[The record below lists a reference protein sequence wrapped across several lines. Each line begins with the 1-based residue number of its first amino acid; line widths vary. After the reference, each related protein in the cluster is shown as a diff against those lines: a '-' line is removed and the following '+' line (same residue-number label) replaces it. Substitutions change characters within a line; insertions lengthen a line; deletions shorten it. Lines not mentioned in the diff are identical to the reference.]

1 MTKIKKIL
9 FIAFSAAVL
18 LFASCNNT
26 LTTGTVKGDGIKANK
41 NVTLN
46 LSTNGDYTVF
56 TTKSNTDAGRTIVSE
71 SYTSTGLDF
80 YLYGQN
86 VTKGTYLDLQPIS
99 VVAKENTENK
109 EGTAS
114 LEIGSFVW
122 DLTIVAYDKANP
134 PDSTPTYAGPSDEE
148 DVLEDAVLVG
158 RAYADLRGTTNQ
170 VDFVLMPDGLTKT
183 GPIEL
188 SVYTGGWVMNA
199 GSAKIGIYDHDTGTE
214 ISLLTPTA
222 KADDDT
228 EQSYDVDDTTE
239 APAIPNSKPD
249 SANYT
254 ANGANVT
261 PGNKYDLIVEF
272 TASTGMK
279 YYWSDNII
287 VLPGKGTVAD
297 VVIPDTIMQAPA
309 APTAFKAGYFEP
321 DTDDT
326 SLYNVRFDWV
336 RSASKTEKNY
346 ELEIAQLGVP
356 DDENDTYTTPTDDDD
371 WDAAIALS
379 SLTTT
384 VTYGQDFAYNPYIWV
399 DGSLKKASHTA
410 TVKLVLGNR
419 YFVRL
424 RAVNEAGESEWVYPT
439 LDNTTESAT
448 AFSSQTINLYRI
460 TYQETDPNGVAVTY
474 APDSTATIE
483 YHNQDETN
491 GIDIMFPNRKAD
503 DGRTVT
509 VTDSSGAYWS
519 YWKEYND
526 KDTDPAAYKGFENLT
541 LIPVFAKQANIIIHD
556 DAAYLMDYTNI
567 GLTLVAFDD
576 TETAGTVDSN
586 NSVEINI
593 SRDPEDAE
601 AQGIVS
607 VIWTITYPD
616 DIVYDYCYLTMAKT
630 SNLSSYIYNNNIDKP
645 TSTFTMDVSI
655 CEAAKYL
662 AVLHYGIN
670 NKEYTLPVLVSIVE

>member
-71 SYTSTGLDF
+71 SYTSTGLVF

-134 PDSTPTYAGPSDEE
+134 PASTPTYAGPSDED

-183 GPIEL
+183 GEINL
-188 SVYTGGWVMNA
+188 KVYTGGWEMPA
-199 GSAKIGIYDHDTGTE
+199 DYTATIGIYDHETGAE
-214 ISLLTPTA
+214 ISTLS
-222 KADDDT
+222 KAGADT
-228 EQSYDVDDTTE
+228 EQDFTTL
-239 APAIPNSKPD
+239 PDHTNIPDEP
-249 SANYT
+249 NYT
-254 ANGANVT
+254 ANGTDVK
-261 PGNKYDLIVEF
+261 PGNSYDLIVEF
-272 TASTGMK
+272 STQNGK
-279 YYWSDNII
+279 TYYWSDNII
-287 VLPGKGTVAD
+287 VLPGKGTEAT
-297 VVIPDTIMQAPA
+297 VIIPNTIMLPPAP
-309 APTAFKAGYFEP
+309 PTEFKAGYFEP

-326 SLYNVRFDWV
+326 SLYNVRFDWI
-336 RSASKTEKNY
+336 RSETKTERNY
-346 ELEIAQLGVP
+346 ELEIAQLGAP
-356 DDENDTYTTPTDDDD
+356 ATYTTPTSDTE

-379 SLTTT
+379 ALTTT
-384 VTYGQDFAYNPYIWV
+384 VTYGEDFAYNPYIWES
-399 DGSLKKASHTA
+399 GSLKKASHTA
-410 TVKLVLGNR
+410 VAKLVLGNR
-419 YFVRL
+419 YIVRL
-424 RAVNEAGESEWVYPT
+424 RAVNDAGNSVWVYPS
-439 LDNTTESAT
+439 LNNTTSGAT
-448 AFSSQTINLYRI
+448 GFTSTTINLYRI
-460 TYQETDPNGVAVTY
+460 TYQETDINGLEVTY
-474 APDSTATIE
+474 TPPATPTIE
-483 YHNQDETN
+483 YHNQNETD
-491 GIDIMFPNRKAD
+491 GIDIMFPNRTAE
-503 DGRTVT
+503 DGRAIT

-541 LIPVFAKQANIIIHD
+541 LIPIFAKQANIIIHD

-576 TETAGTVDSN
+576 SETAGTVDSN

-645 TSTFTMDVSI
+645 TLTFTMDVSI

>member
-9 FIAFSAAVL
+9 FIAFSTVVL

-71 SYTSTGLDF
+71 SYTSTGLVF

-99 VVAKENTENK
+99 VVAKENTDNK

-122 DLTIVAYDKANP
+122 DLTIVAYDSANP
-134 PDSTPTYAGPSDEE
+134 PASTPTYAGPSDEE

-183 GPIEL
+183 GKINL
-188 SVYTGGWVMNA
+188 SVYTNTWDLDKEYTV
-199 GSAKIGIYDHDTGTE
+199 KIGLYDHITGTE
-214 ISLLTPTA
+214 ISALTSPKSTA
-222 KADDDT
+222 DT
-228 EQSYDVDDTTE
+228 EVAYTPSGDT
-239 APAIPNSKPD
+239 PALPKTK
-249 SANYT
+249 SAGNYT
-254 ANGANVT
+254 ANNANVT
-261 PGNKYDLIVEF
+261 PGNSYDLIVEF
-272 TASTGMK
+272 TTPSGQV

-287 VLPGKGTVAD
+287 VLPGKGTTAD
-297 VVIPDTIMQAPA
+297 VIIPDVILKRPA
-309 APTAFKAGYFEP
+309 APTDFKAGYFEP
-321 DTDDT
+321 DSDDT

-336 RSASKTEKNY
+336 RSATKNERNY

-356 DDENDTYTTPTDDDD
+356 DDENDTYTTPTDDDE
-371 WDAAIALS
+371 WDEAIALS

-384 VTYGQDFAYNPYIWV
+384 ETYGEDFAYNPYIWES
-399 DGSLKKASHTA
+399 GSLKKASHTA
-410 TVKLVLGNR
+410 VAKLVLGNR
-419 YFVRL
+419 YIVRL
-424 RAVNEAGESEWVYPT
+424 RAVNEAGNSDWVYPT
-439 LDNTTESAT
+439 LDNTTSSAT
-448 AFSSQTINLYRI
+448 AFESPTINLYRI
-460 TYQETDPNGVAVTY
+460 TYQETDINGLEVTY
-474 APDSTATIE
+474 TPAETPTIE
-483 YHNQDETN
+483 YHNQDETD
-491 GIDIMFPNRKAD
+491 GIDIMFPNRTAE
-503 DGRTVT
+503 DGRAIT

-576 TETAGTVDSN
+576 TETAGTVDAN

-601 AQGIVS
+601 AKGIVS

-630 SNLSSYIYNNNIDKP
+630 SNLSSYIYNKNIDKP
-645 TSTFTMDVSI
+645 TLTFTMDVSI
-655 CEAAKYL
+655 CEATKYL

-670 NKEYTLPVLVSIVE
+670 SKEYTLPVLVSIVE